1 MAKSDPQVPA
11 TKGNA
16 AVDLFLQK
24 LATTPKRGGGG
35 RGRLLFGMDATAS
48 RQPTW
53 EQAARIQTEMF
64 TEAASHGGLE
74 IQLCFFRGFG
84 ECRASSWIADA
95 ETLARR
101 MTTVSCLAGQTQI
114 AKVLSHAVGETK
126 VKKVDALVYVGD
138 CMEEGIDELGRIAGE
153 LGLLGVPVFLFQEG
167 HDPIASNAFKQ
178 IARLTRGAHLNF
190 DATSPQALRDLLKA
204 VAVFAAGGRLA
215 LTDYAKRAQGE
226 VLRLSRQIG

>member
-1 MAKSDPQVPA
+1 MTNSDARVPA
-11 TKGNA
+11 TKGKA
-16 AVDLFLQK
+16 AVEQFLQK
-24 LATTPKRGGGG
+24 LAATPKRGGG

-48 RQPTW
+48 RQPSW

-64 TEAASHGGLE
+64 TEAAGHGGLE

-84 ECRASSWIADA
+84 ECRASSWITDP

-101 MTTVSCLAGQTQI
+101 MASVTCLAGHTQI
-114 AKVLSHAVGETK
+114 AKVLSHALTETRA
-126 VKKVDALVYVGD
+126 KKVDALVYVGD
-138 CMEEGIDELGRIAGE
+138 CMEEGVDDLGRLAGE

-167 HDPIASNAFKQ
+167 HDPIASRAFAQVAK
-178 IARLTRGAHLNF
+178 LTRGAHLNF
-190 DATSPQALRDLLKA
+190 DANSPQALRDLLKA

-215 LTDYAKRAQGE
+215 LTDYANRAKGE